1 MEGPIGD
8 ELMPTQDDV
17 NPLPARN
24 AGGRWFRPFRANR
37 LWPLGLGLLGSLVGV
52 LIFTTFDRA
61 PSFVGQDEIGP
72 AVAKAMASATPAPA
86 VAAEVYKAIFPSLV
100 YIRTEASDG
109 GRGLGS
115 GVIVNRDGSIL
126 TAYHVVAGAST
137 INVTFADGTRAS
149 AQVVSAEPERDLA
162 VLLADGSPEIIVPAV
177 LAGSL
182 HIGDLSFAV
191 GNPLGLVASISAGVI
206 SGLDRSIPLE
216 KSDQVLEG
224 LIQFDAGVN
233 PGSSG
238 GPLLNR
244 RGQVVGIVTALANP
258 SNDSSFTGIGF
269 AIPIGAAGGAGGG
282 PPQ

>member
-1 MEGPIGD
+1 
-8 ELMPTQDDV
+8 MPDQDDST
-17 NPLPARN
+17 PLPAISASRRRSL
-24 AGGRWFRPFRANR
+24 ASRAHR
-37 LWPLGLGLLGSLVGV
+37 LWPFALGLAGSVVGILL
-52 LIFTTFDRA
+52 FTTFDRP
-61 PSFVGQDEIGP
+61 PSSIGRSEIAP

-86 VAAEVYKAIFPSLV
+86 VAAEVYRAIFPSLV
-100 YIRTEASDG
+100 SIRTEG
-109 GRGLGS
+109 NNGERGLGS

-126 TAYHVVAGAST
+126 TAYHVVAGVSS
-137 INVTFADGTRAS
+137 ISVVFADGTSAS
-149 AQVVSAEPERDLA
+149 AQVVGTEPARDLA
-162 VLLADGSPEIIVPAV
+162 VLQADGAPEVIVPAV
-177 LAGSL
+177 LAGGGL
-182 HIGDLSFAV
+182 HVGDLSFAV
-191 GNPLGLVASISAGVI
+191 GNPLGLVSSISAGVV

-216 KSDQVLEG
+216 GKDQVLDG

-269 AIPIGAAGGAGGG
+269 AVPLGSAGGVGGG